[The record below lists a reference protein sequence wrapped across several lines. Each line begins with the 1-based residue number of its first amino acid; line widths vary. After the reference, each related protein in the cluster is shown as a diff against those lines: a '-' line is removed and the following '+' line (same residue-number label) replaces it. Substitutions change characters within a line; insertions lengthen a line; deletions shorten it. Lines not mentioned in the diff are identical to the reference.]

1 MTKKEKILA
10 ISLVISMF
18 MLITSSICTLI
29 KNKPEN
35 SKFAIEILIE
45 KCQSKMFFKNDMR

>member
-1 MTKKEKILA
+1 MTKKEKIIAVCLI
-10 ISLVISMF
+10 ISTF
-18 MLITSSICTLI
+18 MLITSSVCTLI
-29 KNKPEN
+29 HNKPEN